1 MISYIGYKSQEIELY
16 ISEFEIT
23 DDEEDTESSFS
34 SKLGIDDED
43 DAEEVDEEVSRNLF
57 INLLRIIFIINS

>member
-43 DAEEVDEEVSRNLF
+43 EEEEAEEDISRH
-57 INLLRIIFIINS
+57 IESSIS